1 MIKVRKHDL
10 KRAATVLRSLK
21 NPDFCG
27 ALKNA
32 ALYYA
37 AKAARK
43 AIVIVRELAEL
54 DTPPISK

>member
-10 KRAATVLRSLK
+10 RRAVTVLKSLK
-21 NPDFCG
+21 SPSFRG
-27 ALKNA
+27 ALKTA